1 LATKVDRCGSPEP
14 EKAAKNAGSLE
25 ETGVTV
31 VALDQLGSKEYTQ
44 AVERAWERL
53 IADYPIEDSAIRDV
67 VLRSWRRCRALGI
80 DPAQRTAPANKTD
93 ASRLNWSRDGWL
105 SDSVRT
111 SLDEISPY
119 LEKAQSVAVVSDL
132 TGAVVSVEGD
142 RKLTE
147 ALACSSGIMAG
158 AILSEHYGGTNAV
171 GTALEVGGPVT
182 IHAGEHFCQTGKA
195 WSCSATV
202 IRDPVDRSVVG
213 AVDITNPATMLP
225 MLARACVVALVE
237 RIQAHLMQQE
247 LLGRTRLIEHFFEQ
261 RHRSDTIVAFD
272 RRGRIV
278 KSTPGA
284 KIEGFVLGQEE
295 QIPGLDRGSIERWN
309 FARLPH
315 WIRPE
320 YLSPVQ
326 LDGVC
331 FGGLLRIPYHGSL
344 RNGAPAIVSR
354 TLPSALRRLADAS
367 PSLLPMLAQAER
379 IAPNRLPVLLQG
391 ETGTGKDVLAKA
403 IHEASSVATGPFVAV
418 NCAALPR
425 ELIAGE
431 LFGHAEGAFT
441 GARRGGAKGRF
452 EEANGGTIFLDEIGD
467 MPIDLQPYL
476 LRVLE
481 EGASSRLGESTKRR
495 ISVRVIAATNR
506 PLDNDVAQGRFR
518 SDLFY
523 RLDGISLHLP
533 PLRERAADIP
543 CLVRSILRTLTPAR
557 EIPPEVGPD
566 LLEILCAHDWPGNI
580 RELRNVLS
588 RILAL
593 SSDKLLDAR
602 ALPWGLG
609 SQTAARRP
617 DADRYQLSNLRDNER
632 RLILDA
638 VTATGGSPTEAA
650 KAIGI
655 SRATIYRRLKS
666 YRGTQ
671 KDV

>member
-1 LATKVDRCGSPEP
+1 
-14 EKAAKNAGSLE
+14 LE

-31 VALDQLGSKEYTQ
+31 VALDQLGSKEY
-44 AVERAWERL
+44 ARALERAWERL
-53 IADYPIEDSAIRDV
+53 LADYPIEDSAIRQV

-80 DPAQRTAPANKTD
+80 DPALRTAPTHKTD
-93 ASRLNWSRDGWL
+93 ARRLNSRQDGWL

-111 SLDEISPY
+111 CLDEISPY
-119 LEKAQSVAVVSDL
+119 LENAQSAAVVCDL
-132 TGAVVSVEGD
+132 NGAVISVEGD
-142 RKLTE
+142 RNLTE
-147 ALACSSGIMAG
+147 ALASSSGIMAG
-158 AILSEHYGGTNAV
+158 ATLSEHYGGTNAI

-202 IRDPVDRSVVG
+202 IRDPVDRSVIGV
-213 AVDITNPATMLP
+213 VDITNPATMLP
-225 MLARACVVALVE
+225 MLARACVAALVE

-247 LLGRTRLIEHFFEQ
+247 LLGRTRLIEDFFEQ

-284 KIEGFVLGQEE
+284 KIAGFVLGQEE
-295 QIPGLDRGSIERWN
+295 QIPGLDRDSIESWN
-309 FARLPH
+309 FAQLPY

-320 YLSPVQ
+320 YLAPVEIG
-326 LDGVC
+326 GVR
-331 FGGLLRIPYHGSL
+331 FGGMLRIPYS
-344 RNGAPAIVSR
+344 APHSSSATAAVSK
-354 TLPSALRRLADAS
+354 TLPPGLRRIAEAS
-367 PSLLPMLAQAER
+367 PSLRPMLAQAEL
-379 IAPNRLPVLLQG
+379 IASKRLPVLVQG

-403 IHEASSVATGPFVAV
+403 IHEASSVAAGPFVAV

-481 EGASSRLGESTKRR
+481 EGASSRLGESIRRR
-495 ISVRVIAATNR
+495 INVRVIAATNR
-506 PLDNDVAQGRFR
+506 PLEGDVAQGRFR
-518 SDLFY
+518 ADLFY
-523 RLDGISLHLP
+523 RLDGVSLYLS
-533 PLRERAADIP
+533 PLRERSADIP
-543 CLVRSILRTLTPAR
+543 TLVRGILRILTPAA
-557 EIPPEVGPD
+557 ETPPEVHPD
-566 LLEILCAHDWPGNI
+566 LMDILCAHDWPGNV

-602 ALPWGLG
+602 ALQGRLR
-609 SQTAARRP
+609 SQATARRQ
-617 DADRYQLSNLRDNER
+617 DADRYELTNLRDNER

-638 VTATGGSPTEAA
+638 VAATGGSPAEAA
-650 KAIGI
+650 KVIGI

-666 YRGTQ
+666 YRGAH
-671 KDV
+671 KHV